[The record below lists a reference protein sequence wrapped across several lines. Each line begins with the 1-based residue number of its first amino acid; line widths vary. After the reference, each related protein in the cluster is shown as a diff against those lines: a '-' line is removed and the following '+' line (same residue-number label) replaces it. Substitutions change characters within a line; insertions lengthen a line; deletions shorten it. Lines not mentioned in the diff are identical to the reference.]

1 MTASRDAALQKG
13 HKGMVKRILFCAS
26 SLSHIKNFHLP
37 YLEAFRRKGYEIWVA
52 ANGAEPLPQA
62 DYVIDVPFCKSFGSP
77 RNARAAL
84 QLWKLLYQTPF
95 DLLSTHTALASAV
108 VRLAVLLT
116 RKSRRPRVV
125 VTCHGYLFHETDS
138 RKKWAYL
145 LPEKICAPVTDALM
159 VMNQEDLEIA
169 KKHRLA
175 SDKLYFIRGMG
186 FQPEKFVVPTRED
199 RTLAREKMGFG
210 QNDFLFLCA
219 AEFSKRKDQASL
231 IRAFLKFCHEA
242 PSAYLLLAGDGAL
255 RQDCQKLAEACPG
268 RVRFFGQVE
277 NMAALYP
284 LCDCAVTASH
294 IEGLPFNVLEALFC
308 GLPVIARD
316 TKGHRDLIA
325 DHENGLLYRQ
335 EAELTASMDT
345 LYRDRALYARL
356 SGAARESV
364 AEYTLPRVLPEIM
377 RVYEDVV
384 RQDLLS

>member
-1 MTASRDAALQKG
+1 
-13 HKGMVKRILFCAS
+13 MVKRILFCAS
-26 SLSHIKNFHLP
+26 SMSHIKNFHLP

-52 ANGAEPLPQA
+52 ANGAEPIPQA
-62 DYVIDVPFCKSFGSP
+62 DYVINVPFCKSFCSP
-77 RNARAAL
+77 RNAGAVI
-84 QLWKLLYQTPF
+84 QLRRLLATTPF

-116 RKSRRPRVV
+116 WKSRRPKVI
-125 VTCHGYLFHETDS
+125 VTCHGYLFHETDG

-145 LPEKICAPVTDALM
+145 LPEKICAPVTSALM
-159 VMNQEDLEIA
+159 VMNREDLEIA
-169 KKHRLA
+169 RKHRLT
-175 SDKLYFIRGMG
+175 KGTLHFIKGMG
-186 FQPEKFVVPTRED
+186 FCPEKFAPINRED
-199 RTLAREKMGFG
+199 RDLARKKMGFC

-231 IRAFLKFCHEA
+231 IRAFLKFCREA
-242 PSAYLLLAGDGAL
+242 PNAYLLLAGDGAL
-255 RQDCQKLAEACPG
+255 RQDCQTLAEACPG
-268 RVRFFGQVE
+268 RVRFLGQVE
-277 NMAALYP
+277 NMPALYP
-284 LCDCAVTASH
+284 ICDCAVTASH

-345 LYRDRALYARL
+345 LYRDRDLYGRL

-364 AEYTLPRVLPEIM
+364 AEYTLPRVLPGIM
-377 RVYEDVV
+377 RIYEGFV
-384 RQDLLS
+384 